1 MTKKTSSEFK
11 VGLFAAMALAII
23 VWATLRVSD
32 KGLFGGGDYNVNVVL
47 DSAEGLT
54 LKTPVEVAGIQVGYI
69 EKLDLQDG
77 RRARADLR
85 IDNRVTL
92 GADAVAQVRTKGF
105 LGETYVELKPG
116 DPALGTI
123 SEGGQIKAT
132 NPYVDLGQIASDVKE
147 ITDSLKKMVAD
158 ETGPVNRVL
167 KNMEVFTKKLSEIT
181 VQNQE
186 SVNAI
191 VANLRN
197 FSSDLQEV
205 MSDRKESLKDTMA
218 RLNSITRKVDEGR
231 GTVGRLINDEEI
243 ADNINE
249 AARGVSEAVGGINRF
264 QFEVGY
270 HVEYLGNTGDFKNY
284 VGVALKPRPDKYF
297 LLEFV
302 VDPNPSPVQKVT
314 TTDIT
319 TGGSTTTVTT
329 DERVVDKDKILISA
343 QLAKEFHNFTFRGG
357 VIESR
362 GGVGVDYNYGPLGVQ
377 FSAFDFRTD
386 NNQRPHL
393 KAMGT
398 LNVTPNFFILS
409 GLDDFLSKEPDHPD
423 WFIGA
428 GLKFVD
434 NDLKSLLGAA
444 SLKR

>member
-1 MTKKTSSEFK
+1 MKRASTELK
-11 VGLFAAMALAII
+11 VGLFALLALALI
-23 VWATLRVSD
+23 VWATVRVSD
-32 KGLFGGGDYNVNVVL
+32 KGLFGGGGTYTVSVVL
-47 DSAEGLT
+47 ESAEGLS

-69 EKLDLQDG
+69 EKLDLHEG
-77 RRARADLR
+77 RTAKADLK
-85 IDNRVTL
+85 IDNRVRL
-92 GADAVAQVRTKGF
+92 GRDAVAQVRTKGF
-105 LGETYVELKPG
+105 LGETYIDLKPG
-116 DPALGTI
+116 DLSSGEI
-123 SEGGQIKAT
+123 EKGGEITAT
-132 NPYVDLGQIASDVKE
+132 NPYVDLGQIASDMKE
-147 ITDSLKKMVAD
+147 ITTAIKKMVAD
-158 ETGPVNRVL
+158 DTGPVNKVL
-167 KNMEVFTKKLSEIT
+167 ANMEVFTKKLAEMT
-181 VQNQE
+181 VQNQQ
-186 SVNAI
+186 SINQI
-191 VANLRN
+191 VASLKS
-197 FSSDLQEV
+197 FSGDLSEV
-205 MSDRKESLKDTMA
+205 MSERKESLKDTMA

-231 GTVGRLINDEEI
+231 GSIGRLVNDGEL

-302 VDPNPSPVQKVT
+302 VDPNPSSTEKIT
-314 TTDIT
+314 TTNVT

-329 DERVVDKDKILISA
+329 DQEVIEKDKVLFSA

-357 VIESR
+357 IIESR
-362 GGVGVDYNYGPLGVQ
+362 GGVGVDYNFGPFGVQ

-398 LNVTPNFFILS
+398 VNVTPNFYVLS
-409 GLDDFLSKEPDHPD
+409 GLDDFISKEPDHPD

-428 GLKFVD
+428 GLRFVD

-444 SLKR
+444 SLGK

>member
-1 MTKKTSSEFK
+1 MTKGSSSEFK
-11 VGLFAAMALAII
+11 VGFFAVLALAVIA
-23 VWATLRVSD
+23 WATIRVSD
-32 KGLFGGGDYNVNVVL
+32 KGLFGGGAYTVNVVL

-85 IDNRVTL
+85 IDDRVKL
-92 GADAVAQVRTKGF
+92 GRDAVAQVRTKGF
-105 LGETYVELKPG
+105 LGETYVELRPG
-116 DPALGTI
+116 DPSTGAI
-123 SEGGQIKAT
+123 EQGGQITAT

-147 ITDSLKKMVAD
+147 ITDALKKMIAAD
-158 ETGPVNRVL
+158 NGPVNRVL
-167 KNMEVFTKKLSEIT
+167 SNMETFTKKLSEMT

-197 FSSDLQEV
+197 FSGDLQEV
-205 MSDRKESLKDTMA
+205 MADRKESLKDTMA
-218 RLNSITRKVDEGR
+218 RLNNITRKVDEGR
-231 GTVGRLINDEEI
+231 GTIGRLLNDEEI
-243 ADNINE
+243 ANNIND
-249 AARGVSEAVGGINRF
+249 AARGVSEAVGGVNRF

-270 HVEYLGNTGDFKNY
+270 HVEYLGETGDFKNY
-284 VGVALKPRPDKYF
+284 VGVALKPRPDKAF

-314 TTDIT
+314 TTNVT
-319 TGGSTTTVTT
+319 TGGATTTVVT
-329 DERVVDKDKILISA
+329 DENVVNKDKVLISA
-343 QLAKEFHNFTFRGG
+343 QLAKQFHNFTMRGG

-362 GGVGVDYNYGPLGVQ
+362 GGVGLDYNYGPVGVQ

-393 KAMGT
+393 KVLGS
-398 LNVTPNFFILS
+398 LNVTKNFFVVS
-409 GLDDFLSKEPDHPD
+409 GLDDFISKQQNPD
-423 WFIGA
+423 WFLGA

-444 SLKR
+444 SLR